1 MTVTASPNTTPTDT
15 VLRDSAQAEGLRR
28 TARRRRML
36 EPRWIATFVMKAF
49 FSVIILGLALFP
61 LAWMVISGFKIGRAS
76 CRERV

>member
-49 FSVIILGLALFP
+49 FSVIILGLAQ
-61 LAWMVISGFKIGRAS
+61 IGRAS